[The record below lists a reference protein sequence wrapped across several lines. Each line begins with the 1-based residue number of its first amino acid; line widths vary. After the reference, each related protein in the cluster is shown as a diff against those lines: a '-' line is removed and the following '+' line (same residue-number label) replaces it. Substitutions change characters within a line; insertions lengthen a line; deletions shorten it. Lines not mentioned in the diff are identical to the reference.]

1 MTAVTEKLLVVI
13 AVLTVS
19 TVRAR
24 PQALRVSAEL
34 ADTALDTRWDT
45 GYEESLLEDIAE
57 AFRHNEGMQRAVV
70 DVLRGLREDELR
82 LLEKLLGSG
91 MEDRPQADMPLE
103 DLVDDGPQE
112 LDAVE
117 EFQGDLVVMDPVNST
132 TTTPPFNS
140 SGDALFPQLH
150 KISREK

>member
-1 MTAVTEKLLVVI
+1 MTTVTEKLLVVI
-13 AVLTVS
+13 VLMVGS
-19 TVRAR
+19 VRAR
-24 PQALRVSAEL
+24 PQAFRVDAEL

-45 GYEESLLEDIAE
+45 EEALLEDIAE
-57 AFRHNEGMQRAVV
+57 TFRHSEGMQRAVV

-82 LLEKLLGSG
+82 LLERLLGPPV
-91 MEDRPQADMPLE
+91 EDRPQSDMPLE

-117 EFQGDLVVMDPVNST
+117 EFQGDLVVLDPVNST
-132 TTTPPFNS
+132 TATPPFNS
-140 SGDALFPQLH
+140 TGDALFPQLH